1 MQHWLHQGPKKLT
14 IDDEIDFCCE
24 DIAKNILNAKT
35 ARTRCNPYE
44 TIRGALFLNRA
55 AVKIANIDRAC
66 NFMFKVTKCLIN
78 QKVWVR
84 MSCYILRSLMLS
96 FLMLSFLHDKFS
108 STIMTQEFLRNN

>member
-1 MQHWLHQGPKKLT
+1 MQHWLHQGPKMLT

-66 NFMFKVTKCLIN
+66 NFMFNKPEGLGENELLYFTDLSCCLSYTIN
-78 QKVWVR
+78 FHR
-84 MSCYILRSLMLS
+84 R
-96 FLMLSFLHDKFS
+96 
-108 STIMTQEFLRNN
+108 

>member
-1 MQHWLHQGPKKLT
+1 MLT

-66 NFMFKVTKCLIN
+66 NFMFNKPEGLGENELLYFEISYAVVSHAI
-78 QKVWVR
+78 
-84 MSCYILRSLMLS
+84 
-96 FLMLSFLHDKFS
+96 FL
-108 STIMTQEFLRNN
+108 TR